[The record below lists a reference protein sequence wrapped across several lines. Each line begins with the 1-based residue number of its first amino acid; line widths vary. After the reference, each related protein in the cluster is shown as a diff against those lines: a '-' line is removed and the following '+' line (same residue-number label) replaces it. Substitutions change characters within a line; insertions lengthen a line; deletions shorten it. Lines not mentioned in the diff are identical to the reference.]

1 MLEGMLANL
10 RALRRKTVAAGGF
23 FFALIVVNLIL
34 VVNPSCAQT
43 LATQPAA
50 SQPVTSTDVRR
61 AIEEIRV
68 TPHVSAEYDY
78 IMTAR
83 VRLLLFWAGQD
94 DVGGGYIRRGLFAD
108 PSAEF
113 FQIVM
118 GSDPAKAPR
127 AINRWG
133 AAVER
138 VRESGGGETP
148 ESSTFFGF
156 MKVYKGKSVSEMQ
169 KELDGEKGGHAFLF
183 SAILNQADRNESVAK
198 SVPFATDTDFNIH
211 QLDQAE
217 PVVFDKLEDT
227 KGTVR
232 SLAPGEFRSCGRPEG
247 FLSSVSE
254 LVDDALA
261 GHKTPESLCYV
272 YNGQL
277 YRLTLN
283 RVTPVER
290 ETVKLSLNKTPQ
302 PYVREYQNL
311 LRARIENFNET
322 THQGSSFELV
332 LGTTGTLR
340 GVPVKIDYQP
350 NWWFQV
356 ELNLKTPEQ
365 SDVAGLR

>member
-1 MLEGMLANL
+1 MVHR
-10 RALRRKTVAAGGF
+10 RALRQWALAAAGC
-23 FFALIVVNLIL
+23 FFALALVNL
-34 VVNPSCAQT
+34 SRAQT
-43 LATQPAA
+43 APAQPAEK
-50 SQPVTSTDVRR
+50 QQVTSAELRR
-61 AIEEIRV
+61 AIEEIRAA
-68 TPHVSAEYDY
+68 PHLSAEYDY

-94 DVGGGYIRRGLFAD
+94 DVGGGYIRRGSFTD
-108 PSAEF
+108 PPAAF

-138 VRESGGGETP
+138 VRENGAGDNP

-156 MKVYKGKSVSEMQ
+156 MKVYNGKSVSEMQ
-169 KELDGEKGGHAFLF
+169 KELDREKSGHAFLF
-183 SAILNQADRNESVAK
+183 SAILNRADRNESVAK

-217 PVVFDKLEDT
+217 AVVFDQLEHT
-227 KGTVR
+227 EGKVR
-232 SLAPGEFRSCGRPEG
+232 SLAPPEFRSCGRPEG
-247 FLSSVSE
+247 FLSSVAE

-277 YRLTLN
+277 FRLALN

-290 ETVKLSLNKTPQ
+290 VTVKLSLNGKPQ
-302 PYVREYQNL
+302 PYVREYHNL

-322 THQGSSFELV
+322 MGRGSSFELV
-332 LGTTGTLR
+332 LGTTGALR
-340 GVPVKIDYQP
+340 GVPVQIDYQP

-365 SDVAGLR
+365 SDIAGLR

>member
-1 MLEGMLANL
+1 LVNL
-10 RALRRKTVAAGGF
+10 RTLRHALAAGGCL
-23 FFALIVVNLIL
+23 FALVLVNL
-34 VVNPSCAQT
+34 SRAQT
-43 LATQPAA
+43 LPAQPRESAA
-50 SQPVTSTDVRR
+50 STDVRR

-68 TPHVSAEYDY
+68 APHGVTEYDY

-108 PSAEF
+108 KPSAEF

-133 AAVER
+133 AAVELL
-138 VRESGGGETP
+138 RESGTGAPP

-156 MKVYKGKSVSEMQ
+156 MKIYKGNSVSEMQ
-169 KELDGEKGGHAFLF
+169 KELDGEKGGHTFLF
-183 SAILNQADRNESVAK
+183 SAILNRADRNESVAK

-217 PVVFDKLEDT
+217 PVVFDRLENAEG
-227 KGTVR
+227 KVR
-232 SLAPGEFRSCGRPEG
+232 SLAPGQFRSCGRPEG

-254 LVDDALA
+254 LVNDALA

-277 YRLTLN
+277 FRLTLN

-290 ETVKLSLNKTPQ
+290 EAVKLSLNGRSQ
-302 PYVREYQNL
+302 PYVREYHNL
-311 LRARIENFNET
+311 LLARIENFNET
-322 THQGSSFELV
+322 MHQGSSFELV
-332 LGTTGTLR
+332 LGTTGALR
-340 GVPVKIDYQP
+340 GVPVRIEYQP

-356 ELNLKTPEQ
+356 ELNLKPSEQ
-365 SDVAGLR
+365 SNTAELR

>member
-1 MLEGMLANL
+1 MAHLRTARQ
-10 RALRRKTVAAGGF
+10 RALAAGGCL
-23 FFALIVVNLIL
+23 FALALVNL
-34 VVNPSCAQT
+34 SRAQT
-43 LATQPAA
+43 LPAQSA
-50 SQPVTSTDVRR
+50 ETQPVTSTDVRR

-68 TPHVSAEYDY
+68 TPHGIAKYDY

-108 PSAEF
+108 KPSAEF

-133 AAVER
+133 AAVELLR
-138 VRESGGGETP
+138 QGGAGATP

-156 MKVYKGKSVSEMQ
+156 MKVYKGNSVSEMQ
-169 KELDGEKGGHAFLF
+169 KELEGEKGGHRFLF
-183 SAILNQADRNESVAK
+183 SAILNRADRSESIAK

-217 PVVFDKLEDT
+217 LVVFDRLENT
-227 KGTVR
+227 EGRVR
-232 SLAPGEFRSCGRPEG
+232 SLAPGQFRSCGRPEG
-247 FLSSVSE
+247 FLSSVEE

-277 YRLTLN
+277 FRLTLN

-290 ETVKLSLNKTPQ
+290 ETVKFSLHGTSR
-302 PYVREYQNL
+302 PYVHEYHNL
-311 LRARIENFNET
+311 VLARIENFNET
-322 THQGSSFELV
+322 MHQGSSFELL
-332 LGTTGTLR
+332 LGTAGALR

-356 ELNLKTPEQ
+356 ELNLKTSEE
-365 SDVAGLR
+365 SNIAGLH